1 MVCARWKNNKKM
13 FNKMVRYN
21 KLTKLIQQTSL
32 THNFIIG
39 VVYFILPY
47 FTSLSI
53 MYCQAEQGN
62 LIDLLCRISLVMVFI
77 KAVVNAYLINKISAS
92 ITARNTNLVRYLYK
106 LIIIDHIDQNRN
118 SLRDMLKIYSFIARL
133 NEENVGYKCFN
144 LFHFTKLTFF
154 QYWITVSSSYI
165 LITNVLRNSYYK

>member
-13 FNKMVRYN
+13 FNKMVRYD
-21 KLTKLIQQTSL
+21 KLTKIIQQTSS

-39 VVYFILPY
+39 IVYFILPY

-77 KAVVNAYLINKISAS
+77 IAIVYAYLINKISAS

-106 LIIIDHIDQNRN
+106 LFIIDQNN
-118 SLRDMLKIYSFIARL
+118 SLKHKLKIYSFIARL
-133 NEENVGYKCFN
+133 NEESIGYKCFN

-154 QYWITVSSSYI
+154 QYWMTVSSSYI
-165 LITNVLRNSYYK
+165 LITNVLRNSYSK